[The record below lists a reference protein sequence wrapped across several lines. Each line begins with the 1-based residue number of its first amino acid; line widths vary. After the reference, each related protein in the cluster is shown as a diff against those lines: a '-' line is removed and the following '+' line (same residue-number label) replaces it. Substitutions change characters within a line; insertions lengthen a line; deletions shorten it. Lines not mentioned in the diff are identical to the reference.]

1 MFEVSDQ
8 FALNRVPS
16 SANGLLAHPVL
27 RMAMLADGL
36 CVDRPTPRASG
47 TRGERIH
54 RFHHHLGG
62 QSGFFAYY
70 IRHCVRNTLHRGY
83 YLFSFTTHVVS

>member
-1 MFEVSDQ
+1 MFEVLDQ

-16 SANGLLAHPVL
+16 SANRLLTNPVL
-27 RMAMLADGL
+27 RVAMLADGL

-62 QSGFFAYY
+62 QSGFFA
-70 IRHCVRNTLHRGY
+70 CVRNTLHRGY